1 MCVSEVD
8 LIASLYDRAATLPGL
23 EKVDPK
29 GYKFTSKWNPRNI
42 PNFKFKKFWKKYQG
56 KLTFYFSGQII
67 PQTKPIPIFSIYHRR
82 KLLPYFEA
90 LVDFQKGRVIIRYQG
105 VTSFQRS
112 FISYDSPIQSI
123 SGGIIQINTD
133 KVNVQLDCLPPK
145 SIRLNQKIA
154 PIPRS
159 SKIALQDVKSKE
171 KVIVSKNIDL
181 CTKPHVLVSFL
192 GYPLLTLS
200 MESLSGQL
208 VFIRVFNLFM
218 WNKEGRR
225 AMYKIRTCDLNKALP

>member
-1 MCVSEVD
+1 MLLSLIKFDLCVSEVD

-29 GYKFTSKWNPRNI
+29 GYKFTSKWNPRNL

-133 KVNVQLDCLPPK
+133 KVNIQLDCLPPK

-181 CTKPHVLVSFL
+181 V
-192 GYPLLTLS
+192 Y
-200 MESLSGQL
+200 
-208 VFIRVFNLFM
+208 
-218 WNKEGRR
+218 
-225 AMYKIRTCDLNKALP
+225 